1 MKPKV
6 NIRKKGEALKPPSPA
21 DEAQSAALTVAADTL
36 AKLCPAAKLN
46 ARQIAEWVITAHI
59 LKLCEL
65 QHMDPI
71 IMRALT
77 SERPWDLMRLIDKTK
92 EEEAAIL
99 SALPAVGEIVGEM
112 DPTGQKPLFAY
123 SKDEIVRLFEAVIWC
138 WEESKS
144 ARSKV
149 PGTLDDEIPF

>member
-1 MKPKV
+1 MKPRV
-6 NIRKKGEALKPPSPA
+6 TIRKKGEAPKPPSPA
-21 DEAQSAALTVAADTL
+21 DEAQKAALKAAAETL
-36 AKLCPAAKLN
+36 VTLCPAAKLN
-46 ARQIAEWVITAHI
+46 SLQIAEWTITAHI

-65 QHMDPI
+65 QNTDPA

-99 SALPAVGEIVGEM
+99 SALPAVGEIVAEM
-112 DPTGQKPLFAY
+112 DPRGQKPLFAY

-138 WEESKS
+138 WEESK
-144 ARSKV
+144 AERSKI
-149 PGTLDDEIPF
+149 GALDDTIPF